1 MAYVSCRVCL
11 QIVPAKMENPDNEDI
26 IIPLCILLIATG
38 IQQYRGNRFGRLW
51 VRPWIARRNQYGAYH
66 ALVQELSSEDPSG
79 LKNFLRMDMAT
90 FNELLEMVTPIIKR
104 RDTLMRDSISPA
116 ERLALTLRFLATG

>member
-1 MAYVSCRVCL
+1 
-11 QIVPAKMENPDNEDI
+11 MENPDNEDM
-26 IIPLCILLIATG
+26 IIPVCILLIATG

-51 VRPWIARRNQYGAYH
+51 VRPWIARRNQYVAYH

-116 ERLALTLRFLATG
+116 ERLALTLRFLATD